1 MKKWILIYEKEYW
14 STHAAE
20 IAVQYLDEMMDD
32 LEDFELI
39 VISINAHAEI
49 HAGIPANRSYKATS
63 IASSRYCKSSKTY
76 VTNSKT
82 NSIAEPYLLY
92 TTL

>member
-1 MKKWILIYEKEYW
+1 MTYEKEYW
-14 STHAAE
+14 STHTAK
-20 IAVQYLDEMMDD
+20 IAVQYLNEMMDD

-49 HAGIPANRSYKATS
+49 QAGIPANRSYKATS

>member
-1 MKKWILIYEKEYW
+1 
-14 STHAAE
+14 
-20 IAVQYLDEMMDD
+20 MMDD
-32 LEDFELI
+32 LEDFKLI

-49 HAGIPANRSYKATS
+49 QAGIPAHHSYKATS
-63 IASSRYCKSSKTY
+63 IASSRYCKSGITY

-82 NSIAEPYLLY
+82 NNIAEPYLLY